1 MSPTYDQMLEPK
13 QKFKPVRRYGK
24 SDYFHFDIIRSLR
37 YKNYLKFES
46 DMLADIIIAEYKVR
60 QTLQQKETLER
71 KIRTLEKLPEND
83 EDEKRLQL
91 CHQELEIVKRNHGL
105 NEQRMFA
112 DESMIPPGPL
122 KREYDAMRQDPTW
135 YLRKELIEDCI
146 GRGGCCARGCA
157 CCMNRAFAYYKRGVG
172 HCTVGCGCCASERG
186 FEYTAGEKQRT
197 VEQLDKMLRS
207 HNPSYVV
214 KMAEAYFAK
223 PPGQKV
229 QKVPEQVQKEK
240 AQKKKVWWKQL
251 L

>member
-1 MSPTYDQMLEPK
+1 
-13 QKFKPVRRYGK
+13 
-24 SDYFHFDIIRSLR
+24 
-37 YKNYLKFES
+37 
-46 DMLADIIIAEYKVR
+46 
-60 QTLQQKETLER
+60 
-71 KIRTLEKLPEND
+71 
-83 EDEKRLQL
+83 
-91 CHQELEIVKRNHGL
+91 
-105 NEQRMFA
+105 
-112 DESMIPPGPL
+112 
-122 KREYDAMRQDPTW
+122 
-135 YLRKELIEDCI
+135 
-146 GRGGCCARGCA
+146 
-157 CCMNRAFAYYKRGVG
+157 MNRAFAYYKRGVG